1 MTKPKYP
8 KVEEVNKILEE
19 QVLVSSAV
27 TKSDE
32 KYIIEAA
39 RGFLTQYYM
48 IKTGL
53 ITVNED
59 PQALESSMLLSS
71 LREEDFTALLNNAV
85 LEERG
90 KPGTSKFVDSED
102 TKDPEIKARQVLLE
116 RLSEM
121 SCSTIIEHTKETLGS
136 PRVYFEDSMF
146 AMKLYF
152 QGYKIGTVV
161 SPKNDD
167 ADLTKKQKEKKTLYI
182 KKPAELDYSKLD
194 LTKIDGL
201 DTWMLLDCVIKYES
215 GFLDMLA
222 VPQEALPPDLLT
234 LLRKVDKWAKGAVE
248 LANNS
253 EHNNTVFGVVDDPF
267 KALFGAL

>member
-8 KVEEVNKILEE
+8 KVSEVNKILEE
-19 QVLVSSAV
+19 QVLVTSAV
-27 TKSDE
+27 TKSDPD
-32 KYIIEAA
+32 YIINASRE
-39 RGFLTQYYM
+39 FLTQYYM

-71 LREEDFTALLNNAV
+71 LQEEDFTALLNGALISEAGKEGTAKFADDSV
-85 LEERG
+85 EATMEE
-90 KPGTSKFVDSED
+90 
-102 TKDPEIKARQVLLE
+102 KARAKVLNQ
-116 RLSEM
+116 LSEM
-121 SCSTIIEHTKETLGS
+121 SCGTIIEHTKETLGS

-146 AMKLYF
+146 AWKLYL
-152 QGYKIGTVV
+152 QGYKVGTVV
-161 SPKNDD
+161 SAKSDDD
-167 ADLTKKQKEKKTLYI
+167 ATKKVKEKKTLYI
-182 KKPAELDYSKLD
+182 KKPAELDYTKLD
-194 LTKIDGL
+194 LAAVTGL

-222 VPQEALPPDLLT
+222 IPEEALPVDLAT

-253 EHNNTVFGVVDDPF
+253 VHNNTVFGVIDDPF
-267 KALFGAL
+267 KALFGGL